1 MTKKNNKKKQTLKY
15 VVADWFCA
23 MVAWSLFFFYRKISE
38 NQNFIDDFKII
49 FEDRNFIVGII
60 AVPIFWLVL
69 YTISGYYNN
78 VFSKSRLKELGQTFF
93 VTLIGVVILFFATI
107 LNDVIA
113 SYKSYYISFLM
124 LFGLQFTLTYMLRL
138 IITTRTARKIHR
150 KEIGF
155 NTLIVGSNGNA
166 CAIYEEMENQM
177 YSSGNIIVGFVNV
190 FDKKEYKV
198 EKYIPHLGFYENA
211 AQVIKDYDIEE
222 VIIAIE
228 RSEIETI
235 DKILVILESLDVV
248 VKIIPIMQDIIFGT
262 VKQEAI
268 WHAPLIRVTP
278 ELMPVW
284 QQVAKRVFDIV
295 ASLMV
300 IIIFSPLYIF
310 TAIMVKCS
318 SPGPIFYRQERI
330 GKHGEPFNMLKF
342 RSMYVDAEKM
352 GPQLSKD
359 NDPRIT
365 PWGRFMRKTRLDE
378 IPQFFTVLGGKMS
391 IVGYR
396 PERQFYIDQIVQRA
410 PHYIMLLKIKPGIT
424 SWGEVKF
431 GYASNVDEMVER
443 LKYDI
448 LYIENMNLALDIK
461 ILIYTVL
468 IVVQGRGK

>member
-1 MTKKNNKKKQTLKY
+1 MT
-15 VVADWFCA
+15 DWICA
-23 MVAWSLFFFYRKISE
+23 LIAWTLFFLFRKHNEDPDIFE
-38 NQNFIDDFKII
+38 HYQLVLQDANFII
-49 FEDRNFIVGII
+49 GII
-60 AVPIFWLVL
+60 CVPIFWLLL
-69 YTISGYYNN
+69 YTVSGYYNN
-78 VFSKSRLKELGQTFF
+78 VFSKSRLKELNQTVF
-93 VTLIGVVILFFATI
+93 VTLIGVVILFFVTI
-107 LNDVIA
+107 IDDVIL
-113 SYKSYYISFLM
+113 SYKSYYVSFAV
-124 LFGLQFTLTYMLRL
+124 LFGLQFVLTYFCRL
-138 IITTRTARKIHR
+138 TITTRTIRKIHR

-155 NTLIVGSNGNA
+155 NTLIVGSHNNA
-166 CAIYEEMENQM
+166 CDIYQEIENQK

-190 FDKKEYKV
+190 FDWKEYKLK
-198 EKYIPHLGFYENA
+198 KYIPHLGFYKDV
-211 AQVIKDYDIEE
+211 AQVVKDNDIEE

-235 DKILVILESLDVV
+235 DKILVLLESLDVV
-248 VKIIPIMQDIIFGT
+248 VKIIPIMQDILFGT

-284 QQVAKRVFDIV
+284 QRIAKRIFDIV

-310 TAIMVKCS
+310 TAIMVKLS
-318 SPGPIFYRQERI
+318 SPGPIFYKQERI
-330 GKHGEPFNMLKF
+330 GKHGKPFNMLKF
-342 RSMYVDAEKM
+342 RSMYVDSESA

-378 IPQFFTVLGGKMS
+378 IPQFFTVLGGSMS

-396 PERQFYIDQIVQRA
+396 PERQFFIDQIVQRV
-410 PHYIMLLKIKPGIT
+410 PHYLMLLKIKPGIT

>member
-1 MTKKNNKKKQTLKY
+1 MIKKNNKKRQTIKY
-15 VVADWFCA
+15 VVTDWFCA
-23 MVAWSLFFFYRKISE
+23 LIAWTLFFLYRKNNE
-38 NQNFIDDFKII
+38 DPNFFDHYQLVFQDP
-49 FEDRNFIVGII
+49 NFIVGII
-60 AVPIFWLVL
+60 GVPIFWVLL

-78 VFSKSRLKELGQTFF
+78 VFSKSRLKELGQTSLMTLLGVVVLFF
-93 VTLIGVVILFFATI
+93 VTIIDDHIL
-107 LNDVIA
+107 
-113 SYKSYYISFLM
+113 SYKSYYVSFAV
-124 LFGLQFTLTYMLRL
+124 LFGLQFVLTYFCRL
-138 IITTRTARKIHR
+138 MITTKTVRMIHR

-155 NTLIVGSNGNA
+155 NTLIIGSHDNA
-166 CAIYEEMENQM
+166 CGIYNEIENQM
-177 YSSGNIIVGFVNV
+177 YSSGNIIVGFVNA
-190 FDKKEYKV
+190 FDWKEYKL
-198 EKYIPHLGFYENA
+198 EKYVPHLGHYKDVA
-211 AQVIKDYDIEE
+211 KIIKDYDIEE

-235 DKILVILESLDVV
+235 DKILVVLESLDVV
-248 VKIIPIMQDIIFGT
+248 VKIIPFMQDIIFGT

-268 WHAPLIRVTP
+268 WHTPLIRITP

-284 QQVAKRVFDIV
+284 QRVAKRIFDIV
-295 ASLMV
+295 ASLLV
-300 IIIFSPLYIF
+300 IVIFSPLYVF
-310 TAIMVKCS
+310 TAIMVKLS
-318 SPGPIFYRQERI
+318 SPGPVFYKQERI

-342 RSMYVDAEKM
+342 RSMYVDAEIQ

-396 PERQFYIDQIVQRA
+396 PERQFYINQIVQRV
-410 PHYIMLLKIKPGIT
+410 PHYLMLLKIKPGIT
-424 SWGEVKF
+424 SWGEVKY